1 MKDHVELGRE
11 LDLFCSSPAVGKG
24 LPLITPRGNAVLRA
38 LKRFVEEE
46 EMRRG
51 YEYTATPFIASEDLY
66 RVSGHWDL
74 YRKIMFLIPDPDSE
88 PGEGRNLALRPMT
101 CPFQFQ
107 IYMRRT
113 HSYRDLPVRYAETST
128 LFRNEP
134 TGALHGLVRIRQF
147 TLSEGHIICRP
158 DQVEEEFLAALDLVR
173 YVMATIGVTEFRY
186 RFSTRGNEPGGK
198 YIDDPE
204 AWKRSEATL
213 KSLLDK
219 TGEPYYE
226 APGEAAFYGPK
237 LDIQASDAWGRE
249 ETLFTLQLDFA
260 LSHRFGMS
268 YVDESGKEATP
279 MVIHRSSIG
288 CYERTLALLLELYQG
303 KLPFWMSPE
312 QVRILV
318 IGGRE
323 SSAKAEALKRE
334 LLAIGLR
341 PGVDDRQETLG
352 KKIQDARGLFVPA
365 LAIIGDREAA
375 SDKVSVRLLDG
386 SKAEMGA
393 AGFVA
398 WCREMDA
405 KRSIDAGSLS
415 GAVGG
420 REERVLDRDD
430 ADD

>member
-24 LPLITPRGNAVLRA
+24 LPLLTPRGNAVLRA

-46 EMRRG
+46 EIRRG
-51 YEYTATPFIASEDLY
+51 YEYTATPFLASEDLY
-66 RVSGHWDL
+66 RISGHWEL
-74 YRKIMFLIPDPDSE
+74 YRKNMFLIPDPDSD
-88 PGEGRNLALRPMT
+88 PDSGEGRALALRPMT

-107 IYMRRT
+107 IYLRRT

-128 LFRNEP
+128 LFRNEAS
-134 TGALHGLVRIRQF
+134 GALHGLVRIRQF

-158 DQVEEEFLAALDLVR
+158 DQVEEEFLSALDLVR
-173 YVMATIGVTEFRY
+173 FVMARIGVENFRY

-198 YIDDPE
+198 FIDDPE
-204 AWKRSEATL
+204 AWKRSEALL
-213 KSLLDK
+213 KALLDK

-237 LDIQASDAWGRE
+237 LDIQANDAWGRE

-260 LSHRFGMS
+260 LPHRFKMS
-268 YVDESGKEATP
+268 YVDETGKEATP

-318 IGGRE
+318 IGGQ
-323 SSAKAEALKRE
+323 AAADKAEELRRQ

-341 PGVDDRQETLG
+341 PGIDTREETIG
-352 KKIQDARGLFVPA
+352 KKIQDARTDCTPA

-375 SDKVSVRLLDG
+375 SDRVSLRLLDG
-386 SKAEMGA
+386 SKAELSRPE
-393 AGFVA
+393 FIS
-398 WCREMDA
+398 WCKETDE
-405 KRSIDAGSLS
+405 D
-415 GAVGG
+415 
-420 REERVLDRDD
+420 RVLQAKLPRIED
-430 ADD
+430 AVRS